1 MEKLMEVSQ
10 KKIKGFTL
18 LELMVVLAIVSVVS
32 AIGFPNFNS
41 WRSER
46 EVRVAAVNLSNL
58 FTEVYS
64 QSQSSSYPFVQV
76 LIDSRNDKILTSGKG
91 ISTDKYTKALY
102 NNKNKK
108 LDCTIGDDVF
118 WSEIRMR
125 PFKSTD
131 VLLSFADRVAVC
143 FSKNTSH
150 YAVNAE
156 TSSFDGESIILCLKR
171 DMLREGKEICDLT
184 ILQNADT
191 NYPAYQLEWSRFGI
205 INLYKYNHID
215 DAWNLQ

>member
-18 LELMVVLAIVSVVS
+18 LELMVVLAIVSIVS

-46 EVRVAAVNLSNL
+46 TVRVSAVNLSNL

-76 LIDSRNDKILTSGKG
+76 LIDSRNDEIVTIGNG
-91 ISTDKYTKALY
+91 ISTDEYAQELY
-102 NNKNKK
+102 DTQNQR
-108 LDCTIGDDVF
+108 LGCTIGDDVF
-118 WSEIRMR
+118 WSQIRMR

-131 VLLSFADRVAVC
+131 VLLSFTDRVAVC

-156 TSSFDGESIILCLKR
+156 TSSFSGESIILCLKR
-171 DMLREGKEICDLT
+171 DMLREGQPICDLAV
-184 ILQNADT
+184 LQNADT
-191 NYPAYQLEWSRFGI
+191 NYPAYRLEWSRFGS
-205 INLYKYNHID
+205 INLYKYNHINN
-215 DAWNLQ
+215 AWNLQ